1 METEGPNAQEALKY
15 PIGKHR
21 TVERFDR
28 AEVDRGIE
36 AIAAF
41 PEELRARLAGLEDA
55 ELGKRY
61 RPGGWTVRQVAYHLA
76 DSHTHIYIRFKW
88 TLTEASPLI
97 KAYDEARWAELP
109 DYRGPVGLALD
120 GLASIHARWV
130 ALMRAMSDA
139 DFRKSFLH
147 PETGGSMTLFDRVAS
162 YAWHGR
168 HHLAHIENA
177 LRA

>member
-1 METEGPNAQEALKY
+1 MPPENLETLKY
-15 PIGKHR
+15 PIGKYR

-28 AEVDRGIE
+28 SEIERGIA

-41 PEELRARLAGLEDA
+41 PGELRTRLAGLGEPDL
-55 ELGKRY
+55 EKRY

-76 DSHTHIYIRFKW
+76 DSHTHIYVRFKW
-88 TLTEASPLI
+88 TLTEEEPLI

-109 DYRGPVGLALD
+109 DYRGPIGLALD

-130 ALMRAMSDA
+130 ALMLSMSDA
-139 DFRKSFLH
+139 DFGKRFLH
-147 PETGGSMTLFDRVAS
+147 PETGGTMALFDRVAC